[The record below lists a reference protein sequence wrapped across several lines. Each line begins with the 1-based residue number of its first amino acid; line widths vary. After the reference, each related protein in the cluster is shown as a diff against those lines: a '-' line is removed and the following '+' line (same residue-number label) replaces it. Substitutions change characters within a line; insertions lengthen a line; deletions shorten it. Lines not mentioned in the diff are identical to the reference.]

1 MDSRHRVASSG
12 EEDDTQ
18 SFGWQYS
25 SGNLMLHSPH
35 RRRGVITSAAIIMI
49 SVFLAF
55 SMNPDP
61 TVKAIGLGLAVA
73 VFLDATVVRMV
84 LVPATMALMGNGNWW
99 LPKWLDRILPHI
111 DIEGG
116 EGLDDIQGPDSI
128 EAPDVTPEPIA
139 A

>member
-1 MDSRHRVASSG
+1 
-12 EEDDTQ
+12 
-18 SFGWQYS
+18 
-25 SGNLMLHSPH
+25 
-35 RRRGVITSAAIIMI
+35 MI

-55 SMNPDP
+55 AMNPDP

-73 VFLDATVVRMV
+73 VFLDATDVRMV

-116 EGLDDIQGPDSI
+116 EGLEVD
-128 EAPDVTPEPIA
+128 ETPEPVAVPEREA